1 MNKTKQSKPGFTQK
15 EWQALPRE
23 QIKIASEGMG
33 ARVIGA
39 LLPLAERFM
48 TSGEPEVKAKGG
60 DMNSFPLKDSSKGC
74 LLTNANAVKSAK
86 YEELANGNH
95 RITIVL
101 NNEVNPEPYKKG
113 QAKATSN
120 IGNMFFVLGKSD
132 IDNELQNNNMVK
144 LVIKEANYS
153 LTYRDCK
160 ATLEFNPQTQQIVSL
175 KHYVNAFIDM
185 KGRIIVLG
193 AQEGTAVLEMF
204 YEAYGFKILSFA
216 ATRRGERNAL
226 SRFFDAAADS
236 GLSTERRMRYNRERP
251 AHGPVKGAPRSWE
264 TSASRSHMTSAP
276 PVSKPVCLTSATP
289 WSCSTPPWRATN
301 SMCCRRRCRTR
312 PRRVVGGYLLDH
324 AAGSCRLRHRSCRH
338 RGHFVLFA
346 NAGTGAR

>member
-1 MNKTKQSKPGFTQK
+1 MKKTILAVLALLLTASMVFAFAACGGKDTDVTTTVADTTVEGDTTEEATTVEGDTTEEATTVEGDTTEEATTAEGDTTQTATEVGNPQTKAEILAMYTIVMDKAKQSKPGFTQK
-15 EWQALPRE
+15 EWQALPKDK
-23 QIKIASEGMG
+23 QNMGEGAVG
-33 ARVIGA
+33 K

-48 TSGEPEVKAKGG
+48 TSGDPDVKAKGG

-95 RITIVL
+95 RISIVL

-204 YEAYGFKILSFA
+204 YEAYGFK
-216 ATRRGERNAL
+216 
-226 SRFFDAAADS
+226 
-236 GLSTERRMRYNRERP
+236 Y
-251 AHGPVKGAPRSWE
+251 
-264 TSASRSHMTSAP
+264 
-276 PVSKPVCLTSATP
+276 
-289 WSCSTPPWRATN
+289 
-301 SMCCRRRCRTR
+301 
-312 PRRVVGGYLLDH
+312 
-324 AAGSCRLRHRSCRH
+324 
-338 RGHFVLFA
+338 
-346 NAGTGAR
+346 

>member
-1 MNKTKQSKPGFTQK
+1 MKKTILAVLALLLTASMVFAFAACGGKDTDVTTTVADTTVEGDTTEEATTVEGDTTEEATTVEGDTTQTATEVGNPQTKAEILAMYTTVMNKAKQSKPGFTQK
-15 EWQALPRE
+15 EWQALPKE
-23 QIKIASEGMG
+23 HHNMG
-33 ARVIGA
+33 SGA
-39 LLPLAERFM
+39 INRLLPIAESFM
-48 TSGEPEVKAKGG
+48 TEGDPAVKAKGG

-74 LLTNANAVKSAK
+74 LLTNANAIKSAK

-193 AQEGTAVLEMF
+193 NQEGTAVLEMF
-204 YEAYGFKILSFA
+204 YEAYGFK
-216 ATRRGERNAL
+216 
-226 SRFFDAAADS
+226 
-236 GLSTERRMRYNRERP
+236 Y
-251 AHGPVKGAPRSWE
+251 
-264 TSASRSHMTSAP
+264 
-276 PVSKPVCLTSATP
+276 
-289 WSCSTPPWRATN
+289 
-301 SMCCRRRCRTR
+301 
-312 PRRVVGGYLLDH
+312 
-324 AAGSCRLRHRSCRH
+324 
-338 RGHFVLFA
+338 
-346 NAGTGAR
+346 